1 MGNCGSSLDCTNC
14 LKALAG
20 ESGPYYHHLGGLG
33 STEGS
38 IEGCPTK
45 TGVNADIA
53 GIGVS
58 KKSSSD
64 ALC

>member
-1 MGNCGSSLDCTNC
+1 MGNCGSSLDCTEC
-14 LKALAG
+14 IKALSDVSGFYYRPTDGAG
-20 ESGPYYHHLGGLG
+20 SID
-33 STEGS
+33 GS
-38 IEGCPTK
+38 IEGCLTK

-58 KKSSSD
+58 KQTLSG